1 VGVSGQPGQDVFAG
15 EEQRVEVRLGASG
28 GEDSVTAGEPEVA
41 AGPVDEAPL
50 HEGRDLGL
58 VVGVDRGVDG
68 REHRFGGDGGH
79 SDRAVEVGDVAG
91 VMEPHGVVG
100 IERVGFAQRLG
111 VADSGRVEVDGVDG
125 GLQPRSIFRRGGPGR
140 GAESFAECVDDTVHE
155 SRVLVCTVGAE
166 QGVGAGIV
174 GGMKGCCGGCRF
186 GLGEQRSRHCEVSS
200 FDERTADRGSH

>member
-1 VGVSGQPGQDVFAG
+1 M
-15 EEQRVEVRLGASG
+15 EVRLGTSG
-28 GEDSVTAGEPEVA
+28 GEDSVTVGEPEVA
-41 AGPVDEAPL
+41 AGPVDERRSDRGSRPRT
-50 HEGRDLGL
+50 GRRCR
-58 VVGVDRGVDG
+58 RGVDG

-91 VMEPHGVVG
+91 VVEPHGIVG
-100 IERVGFAQRLG
+100 IERVGLAQRLG

-125 GLQPRSIFRRGGPGR
+125 GLQPRSIFRRGCPGC
-140 GAESFAECVDDTVHE
+140 GAESFAECVDDAVHE
-155 SRVLVCTVGAE
+155 SRVLVCTVGTE